1 MNAKYIKREL
11 LLFLSLMLF
20 AISAYADEAKHDVS
34 YFREASQHASDS
46 ARMEVERLH
55 RLKDSL
61 YNKAAAEAQAK
72 YNAELGNDQL
82 QEDSR
87 VVSRTRTY
95 ILFGSV
101 LLLAV
106 GCWLLVRQRRLIALQ
121 KKRLSEDTKT
131 LEELQLQ
138 YGHQQQ
144 DGTAHTEAQELTEQD
159 KQFLSKA
166 MTIIANQIESNS
178 VNVDDLASELAMSTS
193 QFRRRLSAITGET
206 PQGYITMFVDND
218 IHIIKTTEQ
227 YSCNSDVVT

>member
-1 MNAKYIKREL
+1 MRRL
-11 LLFLSLMLF
+11 LLILSLMLCVL
-20 AISAYADEAKHDVS
+20 SAFADEAK
-34 YFREASQHASDS
+34 RDS

-95 ILFGSV
+95 ILFGSI

-131 LEELQLQ
+131 LEDKE
-138 YGHQQQ
+138 GNK
-144 DGTAHTEAQELTEQD
+144 LTFD
-159 KQFLSKA
+159 A
-166 MTIIANQIESNS
+166 T
-178 VNVDDLASELAMSTS
+178 T
-193 QFRRRLSAITGET
+193 RLTKVTDRNG
-206 PQGYITMFVDND
+206 
-218 IHIIKTTEQ
+218 
-227 YSCNSDVVT
+227 SDPF